1 MLGPRC
7 ISLRPAVEAVA
18 APPMDTT
25 LAIAT
30 ARLRVVT
37 TTTIV
42 IIPATRARVQEVLVV
57 VAAAGEAI
65 AIRRSPSVTYLRA
78 RRFTNS
84 LVNEQNRVVFLF
96 LRLCRFFCCCF
107 LLLEPCIVTLTHT
120 TRLFFASAAAEL
132 TTHKQRHRYMVHKSS
147 LSSITSSISSTLP
160 TQAVFNTNARLAN
173 TFLLK
178 PKQVELRNNR

>member
-1 MLGPRC
+1 MLGPHC

-25 LAIAT
+25 LAIAA

-42 IIPATRARVQEVLVV
+42 IIPATRARVQVV
-57 VAAAGEAI
+57 VAAGEAI

-107 LLLEPCIVTLTHT
+107 LLLEPCIVALTHT

-132 TTHKQRHRYMVHKSS
+132 TTHKQHHRYMVHKSS
-147 LSSITSSISSTLP
+147 SSSITSSISSTLP
-160 TQAVFNTNARLAN
+160 TRAVFKTNARLAS

-178 PKQVELRNNR
+178 PKHSEAINNR